1 VQPGESG
8 AKTPMVKAAKKKKSK
23 EEWREKILECN
34 VGDGRRKGRES
45 IFGGGGGGRGCYSFY
60 N

>member
-45 IFGGGGGGRGCYSFY
+45 IFGGGGGGGGI
-60 N
+60 